1 MTKRKSKQTTQ
12 ATQQPIIVR
21 TLERALSHK
30 RPHNTHEVSDFTSWL
45 FVNLPAELKSF
56 TSVDGAGNLHVD
68 NRVKGSKTLF
78 IAHVDTV
85 HRDTGPNKIKKTQ
98 THWHADG
105 APLGADDGAGVAMLM
120 HLIHSGV
127 AGYYIFSQGEEC
139 GGIGAKFIEANN
151 KDLLKQFNRAIAFDR
166 RGIDSVISHQGMG
179 RCASDSFCQTLASA
193 LNEHNDN
200 LMYSPDDTGVYTD
213 TAEFTDIIPECTNIS
228 VGYYNEHGDRENL
241 DIVHFAALAIAAS
254 KVDWD
259 ALPTDRDPTVDDYKT
274 YKYDSKYDTAWWSG
288 YGVYKDDKD
297 GKPTDGKEAL
307 YNWPDDDEYFATEM
321 LYDAIYDAQAGYY
334 DDLINMIAECVYP
347 EDPDMAVKFL
357 NKRKLTD
364 DLLEEAKQMARAYD
378 ASTVLCTLFD
388 AIHCEA

>member
-1 MTKRKSKQTTQ
+1 MTKRKSKQPTI
-12 ATQQPIIVR
+12 QPIIVR
-21 TLERALSHK
+21 TLERALSRK
-30 RPHNTHEVSDFTSWL
+30 RPHKTHEVSNFTAWL
-45 FVNLPAELKSF
+45 FEHLPAELKSF
-56 TSVDGAGNLHVD
+56 THVDGAGNLHVD

-85 HRDTGPNKIKKTQ
+85 HKDTGVNLIKKTA
-98 THWHADG
+98 THWYANG
-105 APLGADDGAGVAMLM
+105 APLGADDGAGCAMLM

-139 GGIGAKFIEANN
+139 GGIGAKFIANN
-151 KDLLKQFNRAIAFDR
+151 NSALLKQFDRAIAFDR

-179 RCASDSFCQTLASA
+179 RCASDNFCQSLASA
-193 LNEHNDN
+193 LNQHNDL

-213 TAEFTDIIPECTNIS
+213 TAEFTDDIPECTNIS

-259 ALPTDRDPTVDDYKT
+259 ALPTERDPTVPDYKT
-274 YKYDSKYDTAWWSG
+274 YKYDTAWWSS

-297 GKPTDGKEAL
+297 TKIVQSDHW
-307 YNWPDDDEYFATEM
+307 YDDDEYFATERLYDC
-321 LYDAIYDAQAGYY
+321 LYDAQVGQFDE
-334 DDLINMIAECVYP
+334 LIEYIAEVVYP
-347 EDPDMAVKFL
+347 EDPMLAVKFL
-357 NKRKLTD
+357 DKRKLTD

>member
-1 MTKRKSKQTTQ
+1 MTKHKSKIT
-12 ATQQPIIVR
+12 QPIILR

-30 RPHNTHEVSDFTSWL
+30 RPHNTHEVSAFTAWL
-45 FVNLPAELKSF
+45 HDNLPAELKSF
-56 TSVDGAGNLHVD
+56 TFVDDAGNLHID

-85 HRDTGPNKIKKTQ
+85 HKDTGVNKIKKTQ
-98 THWHADG
+98 THWYADG
-105 APLGADDGAGVAMLM
+105 APLGADDGAGCAMLM

-139 GGIGAKFIEANN
+139 GGIGAKHIATHHIP
-151 KDLLKQFNRAIAFDR
+151 LLKQFDRAIAFDR

-179 RCASDSFCQTLASA
+179 RCASDNFCQSLASA
-193 LNEHNDN
+193 LNQHNDN

-213 TAEFTDIIPECTNIS
+213 TAEFTDDIPECTNIS

-241 DIVHFAALAIAAS
+241 DIVHFAALASAAAL
-254 KVDWD
+254 VDWD
-259 ALPTDRDPTVDDYKT
+259 ALPTERDPTVEDYKT
-274 YKYDSKYDTAWWSG
+274 YKYDTAWWSG
-288 YGVYKDDKD
+288 YGVYDKD
-297 GKPTDGKEAL
+297 AKNDKVVSSDHW
-307 YNWPDDDEYFATEM
+307 YDDDEYFETEM
-321 LYDAIYDAQAGYY
+321 LFDALYDAQAGYY
-334 DDLINMIAECVYP
+334 DDIINMIAECVYP
-347 EDPDMAVKFL
+347 EDPDLAVKFL
-357 NKRKLTD
+357 SKRKLTD